1 MKLDVMA
8 FGAHPDDCEL
18 SMGGTLLVLK
28 NLSYR
33 VGVCDLSSGE
43 LGTYGSG
50 SERKKELERAS
61 EILSLDVRLTLDFV
75 DGNVRNTDENR
86 KKVIQVI
93 RKYRPTIVFSFVDDT
108 RHPDHLNVGK
118 LVKECSFLA
127 GLKKLNSDFLPHR
140 PAAFF
145 RFPELIPWEKPDF
158 VVDISDVWDKK
169 LAVLRSFE
177 SQFTIGHEET
187 EPPQTFLKSKE
198 FWELIEAKAR
208 LAGSMI
214 GVRYGEPFYS
224 DRPLRILDPV
234 AISSKE
240 FI

>member
-28 NLSYR
+28 KQGYR
-33 VGVCDLSSGE
+33 VGICDLSSGE

-50 SERKKELERAS
+50 SERMKELKKAS
-61 EILSLDVRLTLDFV
+61 EILALDARVTLDFV

-86 KKVIQVI
+86 KKVIRVI
-93 RKYRPTIVFSFVDDT
+93 REFEPNIVFGFVGET
-108 RHPDHLNVGK
+108 RHPDHLNVGQ
-118 LVKECSFLA
+118 LVKECTFLA
-127 GLKKLNSDFLPHR
+127 GLKKLRSDFPPHR

-158 VVDISDVWDKK
+158 VVDISDVWEKK
-169 LAVLRSFE
+169 LEVLRCFE
-177 SQFTIGHEET
+177 SQFAVGSGSAESPE
-187 EPPQTFLKSKE
+187 TFLKSKD
-198 FWELIEAKAR
+198 FWELVEAKAR
-208 LAGSMI
+208 LTGIMI
-214 GVRYGEPFYS
+214 GVKYGEPFYS
-224 DRPLRILDPV
+224 ERPLRILDPV
-234 AISSKE
+234 AVSPKE

>member
-33 VGVCDLSSGE
+33 VGICDLSSGE
-43 LGTYGSG
+43 MGTYGSG
-50 SERKKELERAS
+50 TERKRELKSAS
-61 EILSLDVRLTLDFV
+61 EILGLDVRVTLGFV
-75 DGNVRNTDENR
+75 DGNIRNTDENR

-93 RKYRPTIVFSFVDDT
+93 REYRPTIVFGFVGET

-118 LVKECSFLA
+118 LVKECTFLA
-127 GLKKLNSDFLPHR
+127 GLKKLKSDLLPHR
-140 PAAFF
+140 PASFF

-158 VVDISDVWDKK
+158 VVDISDVWEKK
-169 LAVLRSFE
+169 IEALRCFE
-177 SQFTIGHEET
+177 SQFTVGQEET
-187 EPPQTFLKSKE
+187 EFPETFLKSME

-224 DRPLRILDPV
+224 DRPLKILDPV

-240 FI
+240 FT